1 MYQLMVNLR
10 VVVGVI
16 PALVR
21 VGAWFYIYLYDCVC
35 NK

>member
-1 MYQLMVNLR
+1 MCHLMVNLR
-10 VVVGVI
+10 VVVGAI

-21 VGAWFYIYLYDCVC
+21 VGAWFYIYLYDYVC